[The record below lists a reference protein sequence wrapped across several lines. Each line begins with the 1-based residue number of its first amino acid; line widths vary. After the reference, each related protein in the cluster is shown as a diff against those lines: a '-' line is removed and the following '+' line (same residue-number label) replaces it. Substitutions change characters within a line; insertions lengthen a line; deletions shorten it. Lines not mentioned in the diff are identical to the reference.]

1 MIYNALV
8 YLWIC
13 LYASSANIT
22 AEAGKAASAGDSTV
36 LVAAQYP
43 APLSTDELFQ
53 HNPYV
58 PEFDYQLNT
67 LSNGELELLLHL
79 KETTSLMTLKVC
91 TPGGKQRVLLNKENM
106 SGGFYAFNFQKPGG
120 ESLLY
125 WTLSLNGQRTI
136 SFIR

>member
-1 MIYNALV
+1 MIHTVLV

-13 LYASSANIT
+13 LYSSSANIT
-22 AEAGKAASAGDSTV
+22 AEIGEASFTGDSTV

-43 APLSTDELFQ
+43 TPPAADELFQ

-79 KETTSLMTLKVC
+79 KETTGLMTLKVC
-91 TPGGKQRVLLNKENM
+91 TPGGRQQLLLNKENM
-106 SGGFYAFNFQKPGG
+106 SSGFYAFNFQKPGG